1 MRYLLDIN
9 IVSDLVRNPQGR
21 VAQYIRK
28 IGEARVRTSI
38 IVAAE
43 LRYGAAKKQS
53 QRLSSHLQAVLG
65 ALEVLPFE
73 TPADTTYGRLR
84 VQLEQDGKPIGAND
98 LLIAAQAMPWVI
110 PSSPPTKASSRESR
124 GFVARIGCART
135 EISSWVCGKR
145 IGVLSR
151 SNGSELHVRLMH
163 IAPLPIAG
171 LERLHDRM
179 SGFPEML
186 VGVTAG

>member
-1 MRYLLDIN
+1 MRYLLDTN

-28 IGEARVRTSI
+28 IGEARVCTSI

-53 QRLSSHLQAVLG
+53 QRLTSQLQAVLG

-84 VQLEQDGKPIGAND
+84 VQLEQAGKPIGAND
-98 LLIAAQAMPWVI
+98 LLIAAQAMALGYTIV
-110 PSSPPTKASSRESR
+110 TANESE
-124 GFVARIGCART
+124 FARI
-135 EISSWVCGKR
+135 K
-145 IGVLSR
+145 
-151 SNGSELHVRLMH
+151 
-163 IAPLPIAG
+163 G
-171 LERLHDRM
+171 LRRENWLRQN
-179 SGFPEML
+179 
-186 VGVTAG
+186 